1 MGSLKGRPLL
11 LRLRAETEDLHRRA
25 ETHVRILDADA
36 SEADYRTYLRAM
48 RGFHAP
54 VERALRVLDG
64 DGFASASRGKTAWLD
79 ADLAALADADPP
91 LVCAALPALGDRAA
105 AVGGAYVLEGS
116 TLGGRYILS
125 RLPAAL
131 APLRGRATA
140 FLHGYGDDTGAQ
152 WRRFGEVVE
161 RVLVDDAAAARAIEG
176 ARDTFARLIDWL
188 IATAADGGRADPA
201 RVRATA

>member
-11 LRLRAETEDLHRRA
+11 LRLRAATEDLHRRA

-36 SEADYRTYLRAM
+36 TEADYRTHLRAM

-54 VERALRVLDG
+54 VERILRVLDD
-64 DGFASASRGKTAWLD
+64 DGFASATRTKIAWLD
-79 ADLAALADADPP
+79 ADLAALGDMDTV
-91 LVCAALPALGDRAA
+91 LTCSALPRLADRAA

-125 RLPAAL
+125 RLPAAI
-131 APLRGRATA
+131 APLKGRATA
-140 FLHGYGDDTGAQ
+140 FLNGYGDHTGAQ
-152 WRRFGEVVE
+152 WKRFGEVAE
-161 RVLVDDAAAARAIEG
+161 RVLVDDAATARAEAG

-188 IATAADGGRADPA
+188 IATATDGGFADPA